1 MSGKISG
8 LGDNF
13 WLSGYDL
20 SGDANSF
27 EISSPLAVDEVP
39 GITVRAQERIGLGR
53 DSAINWTSYWNV
65 DVGHAHPVLSA
76 LPMTDRVATYAVGTT
91 LGNPAA
97 SHVCKQIN
105 YDPNR
110 ADNGSM
116 RAAVATQGNGY
127 GLEWGLQLTAGKR
140 TDTAATNGA
149 SIDTAASLAFGAQ
162 AYLQAFS
169 LTGTDVTVK
178 IQDSADNSNWLD
190 VAAFA
195 FTQVTSA
202 PTSQRIALA
211 NTATVRRYLRAITTT
226 ATSFSSFTFSV
237 MVVKNK
243 LAGQAF

>member
-1 MSGKISG
+1 
-8 LGDNF
+8 
-13 WLSGYDL
+13 
-20 SGDANSF
+20 
-27 EISSPLAVDEVP
+27 
-39 GITVRAQERIGLGR
+39 
-53 DSAINWTSYWNV
+53 
-65 DVGHAHPVLSA
+65 
-76 LPMTDRVATYAVGTT
+76 MTDRVATYAVGTT